1 MMMIVSI
8 LSNSIYD
15 PFVIPDIHT
24 RPLIDLTPLA
34 LYYCVHG
41 DCIYQCNHV
50 AAAVTLMLLKDQ
62 ITVG

>member
-8 LSNSIYD
+8 LSDSIYD
-15 PFVIPDIHT
+15 PFVIPDVHA
-24 RPLIDLTPLA
+24 RPLNELTLLT